1 MDVST
6 LLTKE
11 IKLLESPSELKG
23 GTAQT
28 GCSRQSIYTI
38 LGDCKQKLLSCLGR
52 KVFLLQSFGDWT
64 NLPLLWN
71 FNPQALAFLGL
82 VPIAYLMN
90 SLSGSLIGEQRLTIA
105 FLRKALC
112 VCVRACVCVYSC
124 VCTLAS
130 ALSHLWLSGV
140 CSPPG
145 SSVRG
150 DSPGKNSVV
159 GCHCLLQRIFLTQ
172 GSNLRLFCLLR
183 WQVGSLPRVP
193 PGKPFEGTGLA
204 SQGPGL

>member
-11 IKLLESPSELKG
+11 IKLLQSPSELKG

-28 GCSRQSIYTI
+28 GRSRQSIYTI
-38 LGDCKQKLLSCLGR
+38 LGDCKQKLLSCLGG
-52 KVFLLQSFGDWT
+52 KAFLLQSFGDWT
-64 NLPLLWN
+64 NLQLLRN

-90 SLSGSLIGEQRLTIA
+90 SLRGSLIGEQRLTIA
-105 FLRKALC
+105 FLGKALC
-112 VCVRACVCVYSC
+112 VCVCVRVCVYVFLC
-124 VCTLAS
+124 VHTCICTQSSLT
-130 ALSHLWLSGV
+130 LWGS
-140 CSPPG
+140 SPPG

-159 GCHCLLQRIFLTQ
+159 GCHCLLQRIFPTQ
-172 GSNLRLFCLLR
+172 GSNLCLFCLLR

-193 PGKPFEGTGLA
+193 PKA
-204 SQGPGL
+204 RA